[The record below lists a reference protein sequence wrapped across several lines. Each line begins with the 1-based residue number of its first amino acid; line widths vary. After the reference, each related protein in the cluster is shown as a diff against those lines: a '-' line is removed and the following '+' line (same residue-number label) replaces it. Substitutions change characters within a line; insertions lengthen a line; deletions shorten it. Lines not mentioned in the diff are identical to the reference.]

1 MRIVCPNCEAEYE
14 VPDHLLRP
22 GRATKCARCAHRWV
36 PLAAETPPIEP
47 APAPEPD
54 EPAEPAAPEFLLPV
68 GPTAMDRLSVPP
80 PKPRA
85 NWGLRLA
92 WLASVLVLIAAGV
105 TLYAERAAVMTAWPP
120 SQRLYGL
127 FGLVIASDSPH
138 PAPEPRPGDKEHG
151 HEAEQHP
158 ATGNH

>member
-1 MRIVCPNCEAEYE
+1 M
-14 VPDHLLRP
+14 
-22 GRATKCARCAHRWV
+22 
-36 PLAAETPPIEP
+36 PLTVETPAVEPVPTPEPERAEEPAATP
-47 APAPEPD
+47 APA
-54 EPAEPAAPEFLLPV
+54 FQMPV

-80 PKPRA
+80 PKPRP
-85 NWGLRLA
+85 NWRLRLA
-92 WLASVLVLIAAGV
+92 WLASFLLLIGAGV
-105 TLYAERAAVMTAWPP
+105 ALYAERAAVMTAWPP
-120 SQRLYGL
+120 SQRLYGV